1 MANTDSQ
8 KPRVVLV
15 TGDSSGIGYATCER
29 LAALGR
35 TIYGA
40 SRRELKNVAWMHLR
54 MDVADE
60 ASVEKTIAYILDR
73 EGCLDA
79 VVHSAGNSLAGPFEE
94 TSVEEA
100 RTHFEVNY
108 FGTVRVLRAVLPAMR
123 LQRRGRLLIVG
134 SIGGLIGL
142 RYQSHYSAGKFAL
155 DGLIESMRPEI
166 RPFGIDATVVHPG
179 DFNTFLPLEPPA
191 PPLSQNPRTS
201 QCSIAPPNSTERRR
215 KTRAAQA
222 FLPARSRLCSM
233 PPDCRLGLSSALRLR
248 DSVSWQKIHCRRRY
262 SRSSSGKRTGPNP
275 CSLRGYE
282 VPRLNC
288 PV

>member
-1 MANTDSQ
+1 MPNTGSQ

-15 TGDSSGIGYATCER
+15 TGDSSGIGYAACER
-29 LAALGR
+29 LVALGR

-100 RTHFEVNY
+100 RTHFDVNY

-123 LQRRGRLLIVG
+123 SQRRGRLLIVG

-155 DGLIESMRPEI
+155 DGLIEAMRPEI

-179 DFNTFLPLEPPA
+179 DFNTA
-191 PPLSQNPRTS
+191 LSATRTTS
-201 QCSIAPPNSTERRR
+201 AATQSESPYFAVFH
-215 KTRAAQA
+215 RAAEFYRKA
-222 FLPARSRLCSM
+222 EENARNPSILARKIEALLDAPRLPVRVVFGTSFE
-233 PPDCRLGLSSALRLR
+233 RLGVLAKSSLP
-248 DSVSWQKIHCRRRY
+248 
-262 SRSSSGKRTGPNP
+262 SSLFEVIVGKAYGP
-275 CSLRGYE
+275 
-282 VPRLNC
+282 
-288 PV
+288 